1 MPWLQEVTFQSV
13 KRASLLLNLKLIN
26 TVICRFWLKAST
38 SLPVL
43 GGLEKR
49 RFWVTQDNQ
58 KSGPFFL
65 LICLEA
71 TNLPKIHPNV
81 WAKLLP
87 KNAESPLPV
96 DGGRSKT
103 SLPKLPTIYT
113 KRAWQAF
120 EGARVHEG
128 CSGAILFPNSVPL
141 KRLPRALP
149 WEGNIFS
156 YVKWRWFR
164 RLEVRSRI
172 NEVGY
177 WNTLTFRQVKTWT
190 VHSISVL
197 SKQTGR
203 YATNYK

>member
-1 MPWLQEVTFQSV
+1 M
-13 KRASLLLNLKLIN
+13 IH
-26 TVICRFWLKAST
+26 RFWLKVST
-38 SLPVL
+38 TLPVPR
-43 GGLEKR
+43 GLEQR
-49 RFWVTQDNQ
+49 RFGVTQDNQ

-71 TNLPKIHPNV
+71 TNLPTIRANV

-87 KNAESPLPV
+87 KNAESPLLF
-96 DGGRSKT
+96 GRRRSKT

-113 KRAWQAF
+113 KRTWQAF